1 MTVAEARCSVDARRL
16 SLRKHFHYYSKRLVE
31 VTCRVL
37 LCACLGVAADSEVQA
52 PKGAPPVIDGV
63 VNEAEWADA
72 ATRRLSDGTAI
83 RFRHD
88 GRHLFLGITSTR
100 RRFASVCI
108 ADRDTVRVFHASAAL
123 GTVSY
128 TRSGREWATRNTEF
142 VYGIR
147 NTDLDQQAQQ
157 ERKEYLA
164 RHGWVA
170 STVGMGDGLAQE
182 LQISVGLVSGGARIA
197 VAFYLWEGDSGS
209 VVAWPEGLASDDA
222 CVDERLVRGYVPPR
236 LGFKPNAWAALK
248 LDNTDQK
255 KESTTMK
262 GVAEHFKT

>member
-1 MTVAEARCSVDARRL
+1 ME
-16 SLRKHFHYYSKRLVE
+16 
-31 VTCRVL
+31 
-37 LCACLGVAADSEVQA
+37 LGQSISIEDWMS
-52 PKGAPPVIDGV
+52 GLF
-63 VNEAEWADA
+63 
-72 ATRRLSDGTAI
+72 AT
-83 RFRHD
+83 
-88 GRHLFLGITSTR
+88 
-100 RRFASVCI
+100 
-108 ADRDTVRVFHASAAL
+108 
-123 GTVSY
+123 
-128 TRSGREWATRNTEF
+128 EP
-142 VYGIR
+142 
-147 NTDLDQQAQQ
+147 LDQQAQQ